1 MYNTSGDRIE
11 IKALKL
17 HAFHGCFDFEKK
29 KGQDFYLDIVLW
41 TDLSEAGKSDKL
53 EDTINYANVTET
65 VREAFTKKTF
75 NLIEAAAESVASKVL
90 INFPK
95 VREIE
100 VTVHKPQAPVEEE
113 FEDINVSIKRNRH
126 VAFIAVGSNMGDSK
140 ATIEKAKEA
149 LLAIE
154 GCKMLKESSLI
165 TTKPY
170 GGVEQDDF
178 TNGLWKISTLLN
190 PFELLGKLN
199 EIEASLG
206 RERLIHWGPRTID
219 LDIIYFDD
227 LVIHSK
233 RLTIPHVDMANRDFV
248 LLPLLEVD
256 PFIRHPLTGLRAEDM
271 IEKIKTHA

>member
-1 MYNTSGDRIE
+1 MYNTASDRIE
-11 IKALKL
+11 IKALKF
-17 HAFHGCFDFEKK
+17 HAYHGCFNFEKE
-29 KGQDFYLDIVLW
+29 KGQDFFLDITLVA
-41 TDLSEAGKSDKL
+41 DLAEAGRSDDL
-53 EDTINYANVTET
+53 EDTINYANVVET
-65 VREAFTKKTF
+65 AKEAFTKKAF
-75 NLIEAAAESVASKVL
+75 NLIEAAAESVAYAVL
-90 INFPK
+90 NSFSK

-100 VTVHKPQAPVEEE
+100 ITVHKPQAPVEEQ
-113 FEDINVSIKRNRH
+113 FEDISVTIRRKRH
-126 VAFIAVGSNMGDSK
+126 VVFIAVGSNMGDSK
-140 ATIEKAKEA
+140 ATIGKAKEA
-149 LLAIE
+149 LMAVE
-154 GCKMLKESSLI
+154 GCKMLRESSLI

-178 TNGLWKISTLLN
+178 TNAMWKISTLLN
-190 PFELLGKLN
+190 PFELLDKLN

-227 LVIHSK
+227 LVINSK

-271 IEKIKTHA
+271 IEKLKTHA